1 MVKRVYPFDLS
12 VYNLNPIEYMI
23 NTIYRLHIE
32 DGRNVISLDDVLL
45 ELDAFDDRQDTCQET
60 LNSLLTGQRWH

>member
-1 MVKRVYPFDLS
+1 MFGMVKRVYPFDLS

-32 DGRNVISLDDVLL
+32 DGRIAFAGDGFDGDADGSEIVRELVAVDL
-45 ELDAFDDRQDTCQET
+45 EVNEVA
-60 LNSLLTGQRWH
+60 